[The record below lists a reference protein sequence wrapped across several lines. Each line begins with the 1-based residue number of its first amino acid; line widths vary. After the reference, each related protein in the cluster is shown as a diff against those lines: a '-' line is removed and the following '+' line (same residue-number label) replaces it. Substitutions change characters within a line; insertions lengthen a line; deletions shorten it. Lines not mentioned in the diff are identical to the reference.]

1 MATYVLLTKFTAQ
14 GLSSIKDS
22 PKRAE
27 AFRGMAKKLGCTV
40 KEMLWVQGKYD
51 VVTIVEAPDDAT
63 MAALTVSIAKLGNIM
78 TQTLRAFTV
87 AEFSSILEKV
97 I

>member
-1 MATYVLLTKFTAQ
+1 MATYVVLNKFTSQ

-40 KEMLWVQGKYD
+40 KELLWVQGKYD
-51 VVTIVEAPDDAT
+51 IVSIVEAPDDSA
-63 MAALTVSIAKLGNIM
+63 MAALIVSVAKLGNVT
-78 TQTLRAFTV
+78 TQTLRAFSM
-87 AEFSSILEKV
+87 AEVSSILEKV